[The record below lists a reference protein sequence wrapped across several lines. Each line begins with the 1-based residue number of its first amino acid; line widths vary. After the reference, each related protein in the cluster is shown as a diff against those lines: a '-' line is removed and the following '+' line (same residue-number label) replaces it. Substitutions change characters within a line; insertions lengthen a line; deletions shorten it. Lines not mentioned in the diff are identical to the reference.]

1 MQIWEISL
9 LVWIFVKVKAEGEVE
24 NTITIL
30 EYYYAIKY
38 YRIIFNKI
46 EDLLLT

>member
-9 LVWIFVKVKAEGEVE
+9 LVWIFVKVKGEVE

-46 EDLLLT
+46 EDLLFT